1 MRIVMTTDLSRLT
14 YPLLMAACLA
24 GCHGASP
31 TVVTLPKA
39 EVVSAEPASV
49 AGSIEYPVRIE
60 ARDANDLALRVG
72 GKLIERRVH
81 LGDVVRA
88 GQVLARL
95 DPADA
100 QLQLADASAGLSAA
114 EHRLQFADQQLRR
127 DQAQAALNLIAKAQL
142 EQSQDSFAA
151 TRAARDQ
158 AASQW
163 RQRQRALDYQTL
175 RADHDGVITAELDDT
190 GAVLSSG
197 QPVYRLAWSGA
208 IDAVM
213 DVAGRDIDQLRIG
226 QLAEVRLT
234 ELPLQPLFARVREKA
249 TQADG
254 LTGSFRV
261 KLSLLHADATL
272 PLGLTGSARL
282 QPVSSSALREAGA
295 VKIPASALFHQG
307 DQPAVWVLQP
317 VTQVLA
323 LRPVTPARYE
333 ADAVILSSGLA
344 PGERV
349 VAAGTHTVYAGERI
363 EPIAPLFSAQVEQ
376 GGVQ

>member
-226 QLAEVRLT
+226 QLA
-234 ELPLQPLFARVREKA
+234 
-249 TQADG
+249 
-254 LTGSFRV
+254 
-261 KLSLLHADATL
+261 
-272 PLGLTGSARL
+272 
-282 QPVSSSALREAGA
+282 
-295 VKIPASALFHQG
+295 
-307 DQPAVWVLQP
+307 
-317 VTQVLA
+317 
-323 LRPVTPARYE
+323 
-333 ADAVILSSGLA
+333 
-344 PGERV
+344 
-349 VAAGTHTVYAGERI
+349 
-363 EPIAPLFSAQVEQ
+363 
-376 GGVQ
+376 